1 MLVGRKSSLKTCPSI
16 PAKVFNWIA
25 STHLKVDPL
34 CKKGLNAFINGG
46 RYEKVTDMPAYRSHA
61 CRNG

>member
-16 PAKVFNWIA
+16 PAKVFNLIA

-34 CKKGLNAFINGG
+34 CKKGLKAFMNRGL
-46 RYEKVTDMPAYRSHA
+46 YEKNTNMPAYRSHA